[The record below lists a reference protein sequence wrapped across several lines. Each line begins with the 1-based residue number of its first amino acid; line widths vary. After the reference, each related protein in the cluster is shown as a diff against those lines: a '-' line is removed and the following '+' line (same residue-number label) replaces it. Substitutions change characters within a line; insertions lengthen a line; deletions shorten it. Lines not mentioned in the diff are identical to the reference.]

1 MSAAA
6 RWGGVGT
13 LPMSPSYLRKR
24 WGAPKRHIYVV
35 FITTFHPFPLETHKS
50 PKIKIALAHSWWW
63 WVGGR
68 EEVYVTPASRS
79 CVACS
84 VRINEGAGA
93 PPPRP
98 FTKSVRA
105 MNGLTLYTTG
115 VSSAYLPAALQHA
128 FREHSSSP
136 RPTRRR
142 FIHYFLM
149 DSRCS
154 GVHLFLSLPLSFCWF
169 PSV

>member
-1 MSAAA
+1 MRRTKA
-6 RWGGVGT
+6 T
-13 LPMSPSYLRKR
+13 HLRS
-24 WGAPKRHIYVV
+24 
-35 FITTFHPFPLETHKS
+35 FHYDIPPFPLEAHKS
-50 PKIKIALAHSWWW
+50 PKIKIALARILR
-63 WVGGR
+63 GGG
-68 EEVYVTPASRS
+68 EEVSVTPATRS

-93 PPPRP
+93 PPRRP

-105 MNGLTLYTTG
+105 MNGLALYTTG

-149 DSRCS
+149 DSGCS